1 MDKRPYGTQPVK
13 GRKMKRIMEYTDK
26 RTRRTVH
33 LIQTTTLQMLC
44 GQRIDEIRIIDLCGK
59 ADINRTTFYLHFRGI
74 TDVLDA
80 LHEEIV
86 ERIFTQETV
95 SFDFSKPFEAIE
107 FLNAC
112 SSVLA
117 SYKHLDSFLCHSE
130 DADYFLSGLKNRF
143 CKKLDLIHKERVHTS
158 AEACYVI
165 RFLASGMLDTYVQ
178 WLKTDRKI
186 PLQEVFSSCAPIIEA
201 GRALLV

>member
-1 MDKRPYGTQPVK
+1 
-13 GRKMKRIMEYTDK
+13 MKKIMEYNDK

-33 LIQTTTLQMLC
+33 LIQTTALHMLC
-44 GQRIDEIRIIDLCGK
+44 GQRLDEIRIIDLCGK

-86 ERIFTQETV
+86 ERIFAQNTV
-95 SFDFSKPFEAIE
+95 SFDFSKPFEAVD

-112 SSVLA
+112 SEVLA
-117 SYKHLDSFLCHSE
+117 SYSDLDNFLCQSE

-143 CKKLDLIHKERVHTS
+143 CKKLHLIHEDKVSKET
-158 AEACYVI
+158 EARYVI

-178 WLKTDRKI
+178 WLKTDRTVS
-186 PLQEVFSSCAPIIEA
+186 LQEVFSSCAPIIEA
-201 GRALLV
+201 GRALLR